1 MPVVDYAYIDKACGG
16 DEQMRSELIS
26 LFAEQMRS
34 LAPDLNALLVKG
46 DWQSLARE
54 AHSVKSTALSF
65 GMKDL
70 AVALKKVEI
79 VSKRILLSSPDSELA
94 DSVRGLYADQIEAQ
108 LADIREWTAANQS
121 EKSISILVDF
131 CKLQADLA
139 LSELRQGGFMD

>member
-1 MPVVDYAYIDKACGG
+1 MPVVDYAYVDKACGG

-34 LAPDLNALLVKG
+34 LAPDLKTLLVNG
-46 DWQSLARE
+46 DWQTLARE

-79 VSKRILLSSPDSELA
+79 VSKRILLSSPDSGLPG
-94 DSVRGLYADQIEAQ
+94 SVRELYADQIKAQ
-108 LADIREWTAANQS
+108 PADIREWTAANQT

-139 LSELRQGGFMD
+139 LSELKRDGFNG

>member
-16 DEQMRSELIS
+16 DVQMRSDLIS

-34 LAPDLNALLVKG
+34 LAPELKALLVKG
-46 DWQSLARE
+46 DLQSLARE

-70 AVALKKVEI
+70 AVALKKVE
-79 VSKRILLSSPDSELA
+79 VVCKRILLSSPVSELT
-94 DSVRGLYADQIEAQ
+94 DSVRKLYADQIEAQ
-108 LADIREWTAANQS
+108 PADIREWTEANQS

-139 LSELRQGGFMD
+139 LFELRQGGFMG

>member
-16 DEQMRSELIS
+16 DEQLRSELIS
-26 LFAEQMRS
+26 LFAEQLRS
-34 LAPDLNALLVKG
+34 LSPDLKALLASG

-79 VSKRILLSSPDSELA
+79 VCKRILLSSPDSGLA
-94 DSVRGLYADQIEAQ
+94 DSVRKLYADQIEAQ
-108 LADIREWTAANQS
+108 PAAIREWTAANQS

-139 LSELRQGGFMD
+139 LSELRQGGFVG

>member
-16 DEQMRSELIS
+16 DDQLRSELIS
-26 LFAEQMRS
+26 LFVQQLRS
-34 LAPDLNALLVKG
+34 LAPELKALLVKG
-46 DWQSLARE
+46 DLQSLARE

-79 VSKRILLSSPDSELA
+79 VCKRILLSSPVSELT
-94 DSVRGLYADQIEAQ
+94 DSVRELYAGQIEAQ
-108 LADIREWTAANQS
+108 PADIREWTEANQS

-139 LSELRQGGFMD
+139 LSELRQGGFMG

>member
-1 MPVVDYAYIDKACGG
+1 MPVVDYAYVDKACGG

-26 LFAEQMRS
+26 LFAQQMRS
-34 LAPDLNALLVKG
+34 LAPDLKALLVKG

-79 VSKRILLSSPDSELA
+79 VSKRILLSSPDCKLT

-108 LADIREWTAANQS
+108 PADIREWTAANQS

-131 CKLQADLA
+131 CKLQANLA
-139 LSELRQGGFMD
+139 LAELRRGGFVG